1 MLDPDLTVS
10 MEPIPDDADVKD
22 YPRYWLPESVYQVL
36 KWTAL
41 VLMPLASVIYTALAG
56 VWGWGG
62 ANEIAAT
69 LQIVGVAIGVTIGV
83 SELKAKQ

>member
-1 MLDPDLTVS
+1 MTELVD
-10 MEPIPDDADVKD
+10 IPDDTEVSD
-22 YPRYWLPESVYQVL
+22 YPRYWLPEPVYQML

-83 SELKAKQ
+83 SEISSLARR